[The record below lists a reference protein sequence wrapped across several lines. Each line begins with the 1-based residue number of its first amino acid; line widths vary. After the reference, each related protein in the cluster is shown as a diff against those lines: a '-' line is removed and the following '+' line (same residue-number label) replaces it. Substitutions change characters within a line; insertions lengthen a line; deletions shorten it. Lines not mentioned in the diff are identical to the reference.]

1 MFEKVFAYL
10 DDVTV
15 VANGSVIGGVNVAY
29 SFGEVAPVD
38 LIAEVAETMNADPN
52 NVASMEVFEI
62 VWNLMDILGSHYSEM
77 IDDDCFEIS
86 AIINGVKYEM
96 IEY

>member
-10 DDVTV
+10 DDVTT

-29 SFGEVAPVD
+29 SFGEVAPVE
-38 LIAEVAETMNADPN
+38 LVTEVAEVMNTGSDD
-52 NVASMEVFEI
+52 VASMEVFEI

-77 IDDDCFEIS
+77 IDDDCFEVS
-86 AIINGVKYEM
+86 ATINGVKYEM
-96 IEY
+96 IDY

>member
-10 DDVTV
+10 DDVTT
-15 VANGSVIGGVNVAY
+15 VANGTVIGGINVAY
-29 SFGEVAPVD
+29 SFGEIAPAEIV
-38 LIAEVAETMNADPN
+38 AEVAETMNADTE

-86 AIINGVKYEM
+86 AVINGVKYEM
-96 IEY
+96 IDY

>member
-10 DDVTV
+10 DDVTT
-15 VANGSVIGGVNVAY
+15 VANGTVIGGINVAY
-29 SFGEVAPVD
+29 SFGEIAPAKIV
-38 LIAEVAETMNADPN
+38 AEVAETMNTDTE

-96 IEY
+96 IDY

>member
-15 VANGSVIGGVNVAY
+15 VANGSVIGGINVAY

-38 LIAEVAETMNADPN
+38 LITEVAEVMNTVSDD
-52 NVASMEVFEI
+52 VASMEVFEI

-86 AIINGVKYEM
+86 AVINGVKYEM

>member
-1 MFEKVFAYL
+1 MKRFFFYL

-15 VANGSVIGGVNVAY
+15 VGSGAVVGGVNVAY
-29 SFGEVAPVD
+29 SFGEIAPAEIV
-38 LIAEVAETMNADPN
+38 AEVAETMNADPD

-96 IEY
+96 IDY